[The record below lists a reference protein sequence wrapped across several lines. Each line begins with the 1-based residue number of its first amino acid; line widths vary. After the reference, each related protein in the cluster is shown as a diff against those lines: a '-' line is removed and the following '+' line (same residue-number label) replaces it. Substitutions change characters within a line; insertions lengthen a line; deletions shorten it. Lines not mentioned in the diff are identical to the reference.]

1 MLMRGIAAVVLVL
14 ALCQSAEAGALR
26 RISCAVVR
34 LYWLYVAKYS
44 EAAAESWARSHGA
57 TDVEIETARRCLGSS
72 LQTASTSPLM
82 GSQSK

>member
-1 MLMRGIAAVVLVL
+1 MLMRGIAALVLVL
-14 ALCQSAEAGALR
+14 ALCQRAEAGALH

-34 LYWLYVAKYS
+34 LYVAKYS
-44 EAAAESWARSHGA
+44 EPAAESWARSHGA